1 MLTEAFAVGEP
12 DEIELVLDVATELA
26 VDDTDDGATDL
37 GAVAVLAV
45 LGIETKEVLNEL
57 PMVDM
62 DDGVLDDIGP
72 VSGVVDTEEAF
83 VVPGEFTVEIVD
95 LALDVDKPTDDET
108 ELEVSI
114 SVEPFTVDILSLV
127 TLEVSGKLVLGTR
140 VLVCSLE
147 ILVVSSVLLLEVATA
162 NVVDVDAVVVILT
175 VLDASGTT
183 LLSMLLGPADV
194 GITEDAPVDGVV
206 NAFG

>member
-1 MLTEAFAVGEP
+1 MLTEASAVGEP
-12 DEIELVLDVATELA
+12 DEIELVVDVATELA
-26 VDDTDDGATDL
+26 VDDTDDVASDL
-37 GAVAVLAV
+37 GAVAMLAV
-45 LGIETKEVLNEL
+45 LGFLNEL

-114 SVEPFTVDILSLV
+114 TVEPFTVDLISFV
-127 TLEVSGKLVLGTR
+127 TLVVSGKLVLGTR
-140 VLVCSLE
+140 VLVCSVE

-183 LLSMLLGPADV
+183 VLSMLLEPADV

-206 NAFG
+206 DASR